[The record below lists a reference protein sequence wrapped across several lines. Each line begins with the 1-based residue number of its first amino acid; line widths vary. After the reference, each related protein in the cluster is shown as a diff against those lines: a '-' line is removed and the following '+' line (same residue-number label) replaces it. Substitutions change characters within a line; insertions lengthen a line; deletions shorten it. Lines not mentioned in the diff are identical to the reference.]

1 MRFDKGINLVKSAAS
16 KSAEWNPRR
25 LKRKMD
31 ERILEMAIENA
42 KAELAKR
49 GRDISDVSE
58 RQLEIIVNN
67 EETKI
72 RDSFKNRSIGALLAV
87 LGLQIV

>member
-1 MRFDKGINLVKSAAS
+1 LKLNKGIDLVKSAVS
-16 KSAEWNPRR
+16 KSAELNPRR

-49 GRDISDVSE
+49 GRDISDVNDK
-58 RQLEIIVNN
+58 QLEIIVNN
-67 EETKI
+67 EEKKI
-72 RDSFKNRSIGALLAV
+72 RDSLKNRSIGALLAV

>member
-1 MRFDKGINLVKSAAS
+1 MKLYKGIDLVKSAAS
-16 KSAEWNPRR
+16 KGAEMHPRR
-25 LKRKMD
+25 LKQKMD
-31 ERILEMAIENA
+31 KRILEMAIENA

-49 GRDISDVSE
+49 GRDIADVSE
-58 RQLEIIVNN
+58 RQLEIIVND

-87 LGLQIV
+87 LGL

>member
-1 MRFDKGINLVKSAAS
+1 MRFEKGISFLKSAVS
-16 KSAEWNPRR
+16 KSAELNPRR

-72 RDSFKNRSIGALLAV
+72 RDSFKNRSIGALLSV

>member
-1 MRFDKGINLVKSAAS
+1 MKLNKGIDLVKSAAS
-16 KSAEWNPRR
+16 RSAELNPRR

-49 GRDISDVSE
+49 GRDISDVNDK
-58 RQLEIIVNN
+58 QLEIIVNN
-67 EETKI
+67 EEKKI
-72 RDSFKNRSIGALLAV
+72 RDSLKNRSIGALLAV

>member
-1 MRFDKGINLVKSAAS
+1 MIFEKGISFLKSAVS
-16 KSAEWNPRR
+16 KSAELNPRR